1 MSKRAEEIRHSGI
14 VKEISPSTIVVEIE
28 GKSACSQCHAKGA
41 CAASESKIKR
51 IDVRRTPNV
60 EVEVG
65 ERVEVVLKASL
76 GLKAVFISYVLPLII
91 LLILLL
97 TLPNMGVSEL
107 LTGLI
112 SLLAVGGYF
121 VVIYLLRKR
130 LAAQFDFVIAK
141 TNY

>member
-1 MSKRAEEIRHSGI
+1 MPKRAEEIRHSGI
-14 VKEISPSTIVVEIE
+14 VKEITPSTIVVEIE